1 MKTIETKL
9 EEFEAQYQSGSVQSS
24 ERQMD
29 WAQNV
34 MPQIKDFIRQALT
47 EQLTELKEKIE
58 EIRKQSGS
66 EWAPERVAGK
76 TAYNQALFDILTLI
90 DSMK

>member
-1 MKTIETKL
+1 MKTIETIL
-9 EEFEAQYQSGSVQSS
+9 DEFGKIDFS
-24 ERQMD
+24 EFSHE
-29 WAQNV
+29 
-34 MPQIKDFIRQALT
+34 KDMVKFAIMSEQKVKSFFRSALT
-47 EQLTELKEKIE
+47 QQLTELKEKIE